1 MKLELQGVSDEEKE
15 EALNDL
21 VDKILFEEPNNFWDQ

>member
-1 MKLELQGVSDEEKE
+1 MKRRKK

-21 VDKILFEEPNNFWDQ
+21 VDKILFEEPNNFRDQ

>member
-1 MKLELQGVSDEEKE
+1 MKRRKK